1 MIKII
6 ILSLL
11 LFYVFRIL
19 SRFFSF
25 SAHVKQEQIRYK
37 TEVPGPRQGFHK
49 EKDISEK
56 GRILED

>member
-1 MIKII
+1 VIKII

-11 LFYVFRIL
+11 LFYIFRII

-25 SAHVKQEQIRYK
+25 SAQVKQEQIRYK
-37 TEVPGPRQGFHK
+37 SEGYGQGFRK

-56 GRILED
+56 GKILED

>member
-37 TEVPGPRQGFHK
+37 TEGPGQGFRK